1 MRLSPGSALVVTTLV
16 ATGLLVGCSGPAAD
30 PETAQPV
37 RDVSLVQPAVS
48 DAPLVSPLESGRPA
62 PVRAPARRPA
72 PPPRLDPVAVVA
84 MDRTPTVSASAT
96 TAVTEIVEAPM
107 PMAPAAEPLEVL
119 VGRGIEPSYGG
130 GQMITPDPAA
140 GRRPSVVIRGG
151 RGGIHDDCDIHRPG
165 MRRVPMAINQVA
177 PPRMSFP
184 RGGIR

>member
-1 MRLSPGSALVVTTLV
+1 MLLTLV
-16 ATGLLVGCSGPAAD
+16 ANGLLVGCSGPAAE
-30 PETAQPV
+30 PVAQPV

-62 PVRAPARRPA
+62 PVRAPARRQASRPK
-72 PPPRLDPVAVVA
+72 LDPVAVVA
-84 MDRTPTVSASAT
+84 MDRAPTVSASAT
-96 TAVTEIVEAPM
+96 TAVSEIVEAPM
-107 PMAPAAEPLEVL
+107 AVAPAAEPLEVV

-130 GQMITPDPAA
+130 GQMITPDLTT
-140 GRRPSVVIRGG
+140 GRRGPSVVIRGG

-165 MRRVPMAINQVA
+165 VRRVPMAINQVA